1 MSALDWGGGVG
12 VNATPRYYSFTSPSL
27 PDSDWSIG
35 IWVRRLAVTGSGV
48 QMLWRMG
55 AGSGS
60 DSMYIYMG
68 ETTTGVLWGSEITNA
83 AGTNWINT
91 GGAGAAVQD
100 GLDYLVIVQ
109 RRSGVCE
116 VYYVQ
121 EGAPAVISNSQ
132 PGVSG
137 TFTSKAS
144 SLIGNGGGGQ
154 QTRNPLGEF
163 FIFDNRSLSAA
174 EITALAQGS
183 VPTTIAAPVVYLP
196 FRSGEKATETNL
208 GSGGS
213 AYDATRVSSGFTT
226 TTDFFATGPFPLVP
240 APVLRKPGTPAP
252 ISLYSAAGWFGKHTE
267 ARRWFSNFL
276 IAPTPSAGTTIT
288 TTTGDAAAD
297 GIAAAIDQKR
307 AISTS
312 VGNAIGAG
320 ATAAIDQKRSVATAT
335 GNAVADG
342 TTAVINAARVIATTT
357 GDATAAGATAT
368 INGARVI
375 QTSAG
380 NAAADGVTA
389 SLNQATTIATTV
401 GNAVAAGAT
410 AAIDQARKVATV
422 TGDAT
427 AAGTT
432 ARVDQARV
440 ILTSPGDAVADGVP
454 AVITSSVPVTI
465 VCTSGDAG
473 ADGVTALI
481 VSTPLQPDGPF
492 IAAGRQLLNELEVEM
507 LLDRERLEASDID
520 VLEILTNLFALEVFE

>member
-1 MSALDWGGGVG
+1 MSALDFG
-12 VNATPRYYSFTSPSL
+12 
-27 PDSDWSIG
+27 
-35 IWVRRLAVTGSGV
+35 
-48 QMLWRMG
+48 
-55 AGSGS
+55 
-60 DSMYIYMG
+60 
-68 ETTTGVLWGSEITNA
+68 
-83 AGTNWINT
+83 
-91 GGAGAAVQD
+91 GGAGA
-100 GLDYLVIVQ
+100 
-109 RRSGVCE
+109 
-116 VYYVQ
+116 
-121 EGAPAVISNSQ
+121 N
-132 PGVSG
+132 
-137 TFTSKAS
+137 T
-144 SLIGNGGGGQ
+144 
-154 QTRNPLGEF
+154 TR
-163 FIFDNRSLSAA
+163 
-174 EITALAQGS
+174 
-183 VPTTIAAPVVYLP
+183 
-196 FRSGEKATETNL
+196 
-208 GSGGS
+208 SGGS
-213 AYDATRVSSGFTT
+213 ASAALLPVAGFSVGVWLRHGVPSGTEVLIGAGVDQAANSLVMRSFSGVEYGVDVRDGVAANTTCRVTFPSAGTYLLVTQYAFADGSVRLYLIPKGATVSGSSDSTGVALANFTPTTGWYIGGDGTSFAKMPLGEAFVLNRVLTNAELTLLAGGAPVTAVEPNPQYYWPLRNGT
-226 TTDFFATGPFPLVP
+226 VDVEKNRGVAAGGDLTLAGTGYTLAQDFFPASPFLLVP
-240 APVLRKPGTPAP
+240 TPASSRLGRPGP
-252 ISLYSAAGWFGKHTE
+252 ISLYSAAGWFGKRAE
-267 ARRWFSNFL
+267 ARRWFSRFL

-288 TTTGDAAAD
+288 TTTGDAAAN

-335 GNAVADG
+335 GNALADG

-380 NAAADGVTA
+380 NAVADGVTA

-440 ILTSPGDAVADGVP
+440 ILTSPGDAAADGVP
-454 AVITSSVPVTI
+454 AVINSSAPVTI
-465 VCTSGDAG
+465 VCTPGDAG

-492 IAAGRQLLNELEVEM
+492 IATGRQLLNELEVEM